1 MNFIRANQTYL
12 NKHMKLYRETQMPRI
27 DNPYECANYDAKIQN
42 LNQTCKKGYNYGRCI
57 LYEDVLSCPE
67 FKKKQEVINER

>member
-1 MNFIRANQTYL
+1 
-12 NKHMKLYRETQMPRI
+12 MPRI
-27 DNPYECANYDAKIQN
+27 DNPYECANYNAKVQN

-67 FKKKQEVINER
+67 FKKKYLIYTDNQTGSDDTMLRLAKGEK

>member
-1 MNFIRANQTYL
+1 
-12 NKHMKLYRETQMPRI
+12 MPRI
-27 DNPYECANYDAKIQN
+27 DNPYECANYNAKVQN

-67 FKKKQEVINER
+67 FKKKYLIYTDNQTGSDDTMLRLARGDK

>member
-1 MNFIRANQTYL
+1 
-12 NKHMKLYRETQMPRI
+12 MPRI
-27 DNPYECANYDAKIQN
+27 DNPYECANYNAKVQN

-67 FKKKQEVINER
+67 FKKKYLIYTDN

>member
-1 MNFIRANQTYL
+1 
-12 NKHMKLYRETQMPRI
+12 MPRI

>member
-1 MNFIRANQTYL
+1 
-12 NKHMKLYRETQMPRI
+12 MPRI
-27 DNPYECANYDAKIQN
+27 DNPYECANYNEKVQN

-67 FKKKQEVINER
+67 FKKKYLIYTDNQTGSDDTMLRLARGDK